1 MKLKLSAPRIFTLV
15 FDYTIIQDID
25 DEENVRFAVY
35 VLKNVS
41 LITA

>member
-1 MKLKLSAPRIFTLV
+1 MKLSAPHIFTM
-15 FDYTIIQDID
+15 DYTIIQDID
-25 DEENVRFAVY
+25 VGENVRFAVY